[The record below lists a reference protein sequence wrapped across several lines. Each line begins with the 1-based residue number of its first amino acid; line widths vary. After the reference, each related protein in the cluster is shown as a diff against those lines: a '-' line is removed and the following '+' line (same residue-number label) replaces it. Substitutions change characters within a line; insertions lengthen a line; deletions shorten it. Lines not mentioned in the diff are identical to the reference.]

1 MARGQASSH
10 VPALALEGFL
20 EMLIAERGAA
30 TNTVAAYGRDLR
42 DFSDF
47 CARRRSQAETA
58 DAATVRAYL
67 ADLVTRE
74 LSARTSARR
83 LSALKQFFGFLVTE
97 GRREDDPTAL
107 ITGPRQGRRLPKFLT
122 EVEVDDLLAAA
133 AGTGKPEDLRL
144 SCLME
149 LLYASGLRV
158 SELVSLPLAA
168 VRRDPRII
176 LVTGKGGKDRMVPL
190 TEAARA
196 AVASYLTV
204 REHFGPPQA
213 PFLFPSRGGTGH
225 LTRRRVGQLLDGLAV
240 RAGIAPTRV
249 SPHVLRHAF
258 ATHLLAH
265 GADLRSVQQMLGH
278 ADISTTEIYTHVLAA
293 RLQGLVNT
301 AHPLAEAPD

>member
-1 MARGQASSH
+1 
-10 VPALALEGFL
+10 
-20 EMLIAERGAA
+20 MLIAERGAA
-30 TNTVAAYGRDLR
+30 TNTVAAYARDLR

-47 CARRRSQAETA
+47 CARRRNQAETA
-58 DAATVRAYL
+58 NAETVRAYL
-67 ADLVTRE
+67 TDLVTRG

-83 LSALKQFFGFLVTE
+83 LSSLKQFFGFLVTE
-97 GRREDDPTAL
+97 GRREDDPTTL

-122 EVEVDDLLAAA
+122 EAEVDDLLAAA
-133 AGTGKPEDLRL
+133 GTSKPEDLRL

-176 LVTGKGGKDRMVPL
+176 LVTGKGGKDRIVPL

-196 AVASYLTV
+196 AVASYLPV

-301 AHPLAEAPD
+301 AHPLAEALD